1 MSPQEVDSFT
11 RPRIKRCDMDELRKN
26 VERKFGIE
34 LFRYR
39 LLLNK
44 EAREIKEEDIQETIN
59 RELFKEGFAV
69 GLFASTVNR
78 RDALYQIYTGANSH
92 LAPRAEVT
100 LWYYWYAP
108 ECQS

>member
-11 RPRIKRCDMDELRKN
+11 KPRIKRCDTDELELRKN
-26 VERKFGIE
+26 TERKFGTKR
-34 LFRYR
+34 FRYR

-44 EAREIKEEDIQETIN
+44 EAREIKEEDIQEAIN

-69 GLFASTVNR
+69 GLFAFTVNKC
-78 RDALYQIYTGANSH
+78 DVLYQIYTGPAPH
-92 LAPRAEVT
+92 LAARTEVT

-108 ECQS
+108 